1 MQEQEKLNQRLTF
14 NSADE
19 LRKFI
24 QATLLDPKLE
34 FNIDNDPNSTS
45 LNKFLNIIEHNKLY
59 LDEDN
64 KSYLANL
71 LQNHLSHILRKYA
84 KQETAYL
91 TINLHLDAFIKRL
104 SLENLYASPASSP
117 QIGARGA
124 FDASLFLAPVFAPTN
139 FLN

>member
-84 KQETAYL
+84 KQETVYL

-104 SLENLYASPASSP
+104 SLENLYGTVEF
-117 QIGARGA
+117 QIC
-124 FDASLFLAPVFAPTN
+124 FN
-139 FLN
+139 FLLVLRRNFGYF